1 MYSTVN
7 KAKLGCFKDETAGQT
22 LEEMILL
29 RPKMYSMKYKDTL
42 RSIKRAKGISKHV
55 VNNMKHEQYAEAFE
69 EQKTT
74 RVQMTI
80 IHSKQHAIQ
89 TTTFNKRALSAWE
102 DKRCWISENESLP
115 HGHVDSPVPMPKRR
129 RVMVPVT
136 GDVDNV

>member
-1 MYSTVN
+1 
-7 KAKLGCFKDETAGQT
+7 LGCFKDETAGQT

-29 RPKMYSMKYKDTL
+29 RPKMYSMKYKDTDT
-42 RSIKRAKGISKHV
+42 SIKRAKGISKHIV
-55 VNNMKHEQYAEAFE
+55 KRMKHDTYREAFE

-80 IHSKQHAIQ
+80 LRSTQHTIQ

-102 DKRCWISENESLP
+102 DKRVWVNENESLP

-129 RVMVPVT
+129 RVLLPVP
-136 GDVDNV
+136 GDVSD